1 MAALHLAAAAPER
14 TVAEYWEDESP
25 LINIVKGVYPKVVDG
40 HVHLGEEPGLG
51 VTLDEGMLDRIAVE
65 TVTIDKNTP
74 SIAQ

>member
-1 MAALHLAAAAPER
+1 
-14 TVAEYWEDESP
+14 
-25 LINIVKGVYPKVVDG
+25 VVDG